1 MNWHEFTHKLVTS
14 IHPNLT
20 DDEDLKRCCKL
31 IRKHDKMLS
40 ANGDFSCP
48 SNTKVWQQVA
58 KNTVIE
64 KESLIQVSSNKQ
76 LEEEFMLI
84 KVQSRPSGRLIFKM
98 DRKQFMKRIFQE
110 FGHIRW
116 SSRNSRPSCKKEN
129 ALDIKIELNDKSDLT
144 NVRCLQVGK
153 FAQKLLQCDVTNLE
167 TESLILSTSPPNID
181 NSRKYC
187 VAVGPVLDKST
198 KKKSQDSFLDLYKQ
212 FYDIMDDI
220 SKEREA
226 PNQSDHERL
235 KSLHILISAE
245 IQFQL
250 LGSNICQPV
259 ILDKTA
265 PKLATFVLYNHARI
279 VQLLKCSKYDSKNDY
294 LCPSEVTELLNEEE
308 EWEIIFVY
316 MANYLNLIQ
325 NTFEYSNNIKVGR
338 ICQFLVDLCNTF
350 SRYYNRIH
358 IIKKSDHLKPLQN
371 ARLHFISVIKIILE
385 HGLMLMDISCLEQM

>member
-1 MNWHEFTHKLVTS
+1 M
-14 IHPNLT
+14 
-20 DDEDLKRCCKL
+20 C
-31 IRKHDKMLS
+31 IR
-40 ANGDFSCP
+40 
-48 SNTKVWQQVA
+48 
-58 KNTVIE
+58 
-64 KESLIQVSSNKQ
+64 
-76 LEEEFMLI
+76 
-84 KVQSRPSGRLIFKM
+84 
-98 DRKQFMKRIFQE
+98 DR
-110 FGHIRW
+110 
-116 SSRNSRPSCKKEN
+116 
-129 ALDIKIELNDKSDLT
+129 
-144 NVRCLQVGK
+144 
-153 FAQKLLQCDVTNLE
+153 
-167 TESLILSTSPPNID
+167 
-181 NSRKYC
+181 
-187 VAVGPVLDKST
+187 ST

-226 PNQSDHERL
+226 PNQSEQERL

-250 LGSNICQPV
+250 LSKNICQPV
-259 ILDKTA
+259 ILDETA

-294 LCPSEVTELLNEEE
+294 LGPSEVTELLNEEE

-316 MANYLNLIQ
+316 MANYLNVIQ

-371 ARLHFISVIKIILE
+371 SLSLIHI
-385 HGLMLMDISCLEQM
+385 